1 MGTPPET
8 WDFCLG
14 ICNVESSAESEYS
27 ALSTLKHEYLVKL
40 WNRNKLCYL
49 DWWRPKQ
56 CKMWSVILWI
66 FSLFS
71 YTSHLWTAIISRY
84 PVLISGSVQY
94 PHHHTQSTRC
104 AGSLSL
110 FGNCFTLLHIKL
122 LQGKSFYQLQSCS
135 LLVVSLI
142 SIWRLRLLMHVDI
155 DSSRIRHLLAYLFY
169 TVRKMYVY
177 TYWLFYHSPKYHR

>member
-1 MGTPPET
+1 
-8 WDFCLG
+8 
-14 ICNVESSAESEYS
+14 
-27 ALSTLKHEYLVKL
+27 
-40 WNRNKLCYL
+40 
-49 DWWRPKQ
+49 
-56 CKMWSVILWI
+56 MWSVIRWI

-71 YTSHLWTAIISRY
+71 YTSHLWTVIISRY

-177 TYWLFYHSPKYHR
+177 CLHILIVLSLSEVSQIDSFLIYKQKAMWRIFELN